1 MAQGNKG
8 VAGMDGGGAYTGS
21 IEDRQVIGKAARRLI
36 PLIMILYVCAYLDRV
51 NISFAALQ
59 MNADLGL
66 SNAVYG
72 FGASMFFVS
81 YFLFEVPSNLVLD
94 KVGPRRWIA
103 RIMIS
108 WGIVSGCMAFVQGET
123 SFYALRFL
131 LGVAEAGFF
140 PGIVMYISYWFPKS
154 YRARFT
160 SIFMMSIPVS
170 GLIGSPISGSI
181 LDGMNGVGGLAGWQW
196 MFIVEALPAV
206 VLGIACLWLLTDRP
220 SKATWLAPAERDRL
234 ESMLAHERAS
244 LEAVRKYK
252 LSEAFTSPGVLLLAG
267 ILFCIV
273 FGTTGIAFFL
283 PQIIKSFGF
292 SNTAVGFLSVLP
304 YLGGVCAMY
313 LWARHSDLKREKI
326 RHLGVALVLAAVGFV
341 FTTLMLG
348 NHAAALFGLVVA
360 AAGVYAAN
368 TMLWTLPT
376 SLLTGTAAAAAVAL
390 INSLA
395 NLSGILAPPLLGWSR
410 DVTGGYAAT
419 GIIFAAF
426 VVLGA
431 LLTWAFW
438 HSELAAGERHPNT
451 KESHGIAAH
460 RRSA

>member
-1 MAQGNKG
+1 
-8 VAGMDGGGAYTGS
+8 
-21 IEDRQVIGKAARRLI
+21 
-36 PLIMILYVCAYLDRV
+36 
-51 NISFAALQ
+51 
-59 MNADLGL
+59 MNADLGF

-72 FGASMFFVS
+72 LGASMFFVS
-81 YFLFEVPSNLVLD
+81 YFIFEVPSNLILD

-103 RIMIS
+103 RIMIT
-108 WGIVSGCMAFVQGET
+108 WGIVSACMAFVQGEK
-123 SFYALRFL
+123 SFYLLRFL

-170 GLIGSPISGSI
+170 GLIGSPISGYV
-181 LDGMNGVGGLAGWQW
+181 LDHMNGAAGLAGWKW
-196 MFIVEALPAV
+196 MFIIEAVPAF
-206 VLGIACLWLLTDRP
+206 VLGFACLWLLTDRP
-220 SKATWLAPAERDRL
+220 AKAAWLAPAERDRL
-234 ESMLAHERAS
+234 ETILDEERRS

-273 FGTTGIAFFL
+273 FGVTGIAFFL

-292 SNTAVGFLSVLP
+292 SNTAVGFLSILP
-304 YLGGVCAMY
+304 FLAGVCAMY
-313 LWARHSDLKREKI
+313 LWARHSDMKGEKI
-326 RHLGVALVLAAVGFV
+326 RHLGAALLLAAVGFV
-341 FTTLMLG
+341 FTTFVLG
-348 NHAAALFGLVVA
+348 NHAAALVGLIVA

-410 DVTGGYAAT
+410 DVTGGFAAT
-419 GIIFAAF
+419 GAIFAGF
-426 VVLGA
+426 VILGA
-431 LLTWAFW
+431 LLTWAFSR
-438 HSELAAGERHPNT
+438 SELAASERANKS

>member
-1 MAQGNKG
+1 MAHIGSTSTG
-8 VAGMDGGGAYTGS
+8 VHAISADDKAA
-21 IEDRQVIGKAARRLI
+21 IAKAARRLI
-36 PLIMILYVCAYLDRV
+36 PLIMILYVCAYLDRI
-51 NISFAALQ
+51 NISFASLQ

-81 YFLFEVPSNLVLD
+81 YFLFEVPSNLLLD

-103 RIMIS
+103 RIMIT
-108 WGIVSGCMAFVQGET
+108 WGIVSACMIFVQGEK

-140 PGIVMYISYWFPKS
+140 PGIVMYISYWFPQL

-170 GLIGSPISGSI
+170 GLIGSPISGYI
-181 LDGMNGVGGLAGWQW
+181 LDNMHEVAGLPGWKW
-196 MFIVEALPAV
+196 MFLVEAAPAV

-220 SKATWLAPAERDRL
+220 AKAHWLAAAERDRL
-234 ESMLAHERAS
+234 EAILDRERHN

-292 SNTAVGFLSVLP
+292 SNTTVGFLSVLP
-304 YLGGVCAMY
+304 YLAGICAMY
-313 LWARHSDLKREKI
+313 LWARYADLKGKKI
-326 RHLGVALVLAAVGFV
+326 RPLGAALILAAAGFI
-341 FTTLMLG
+341 FTTAMLG
-348 NHAAALFGLVVA
+348 NHAAALIGLMIS

-368 TMLWTLPT
+368 TVLWTLPT
-376 SLLTGTAAAAAVAL
+376 SLLTGTAAAAATAL

-410 DVTGGYAAT
+410 DATGGFAAT
-419 GIIFAAF
+419 GMIFAGF
-426 VVLGA
+426 VILGA
-431 LLTWAFW
+431 LLTWAFSR
-438 HSELAAGERHPNT
+438 SELGKGEHAAAIHQ
-451 KESHGIAAH
+451 
-460 RRSA
+460 

>member
-1 MAQGNKG
+1 MTDRRSIYA
-8 VAGMDGGGAYTGS
+8 DGRAEPA
-21 IEDRQVIGKAARRLI
+21 EDKRIIAKAAKRLI

-51 NISFAALQ
+51 NISFASLQ
-59 MNADLGL
+59 MNADLKL

-72 FGASMFFVS
+72 LGASMFFVS
-81 YFLFEVPSNLVLD
+81 YFLFEVPSNLILE

-103 RIMIS
+103 RIMVT
-108 WGIVSGCMAFVQGET
+108 WGIVSACMAFVQGEK
-123 SFYALRFL
+123 SFYVLRFL

-140 PGIVMYISYWFPKS
+140 PGIVLYISYWFPQS

-160 SIFMMSIPVS
+160 SIFMMSIPLS

-181 LDGMNGVGGLAGWQW
+181 LDRMNGFGGLAGWQW
-196 MFIVEALPAV
+196 VFIVEAVPALL
-206 VLGIACLWLLTDRP
+206 LGVACLWLLPDRP
-220 SKATWLAPAERDRL
+220 ARASWLAPGEQDRL
-234 ESMLAHERAS
+234 EEILAEERRNVES
-244 LEAVRKYK
+244 VRKYR

-267 ILFCIV
+267 TLFCIV

-292 SNTAVGFLSVLP
+292 SNTTVGFLGVLP
-304 YLGGVCAMY
+304 YLGGVIAMY
-313 LWARHSDLKREKI
+313 LWARHSDITGEKI
-326 RHLGVALVLAAVGFV
+326 RHLGAALVLAAVGFV

-348 NHAAALFGLVVA
+348 NHAAALVGLIVA

-410 DVTGGYAAT
+410 DVTGGFAAA
-419 GIIFAAF
+419 GAIFAAF
-426 VVLGA
+426 VIIGA
-431 LLTWAFW
+431 LLTWAFAR
-438 HSELAAGERHPNT
+438 SELAQGARRT
-451 KESHGIAAH
+451 IKKETHGIATH
-460 RRSA
+460 RSSI

>member
-1 MAQGNKG
+1 MDYNGSSSPGGNAISPHDK
-8 VAGMDGGGAYTGS
+8 ALIA
-21 IEDRQVIGKAARRLI
+21 KAARRLI
-36 PLIMILYVCAYLDRV
+36 PLIMILYVVAYLDRV

-72 FGASMFFVS
+72 FGASMFFIS
-81 YFLFEVPSNLVLD
+81 YFLFEVPSNLILD

-103 RIMIS
+103 RIMIT
-108 WGIVSGCMAFVQGET
+108 WGIVSACMAFVQGEK
-123 SFYALRFL
+123 SFYVLRFL

-170 GLIGSPISGSI
+170 GLIGSPISGYI
-181 LDGMNGVGGLAGWQW
+181 LDGMHGVGGLAGWKW
-196 MFIVEALPAV
+196 MFIIEALPAV

-220 SKATWLAPAERDRL
+220 AKAAWLTPPERERL
-234 ESMLAHERAS
+234 EAILAEERRN

-273 FGTTGIAFFL
+273 FGVTGIAFFL

-304 YLGGVCAMY
+304 FLAGVCAMY
-313 LWARHSDLKREKI
+313 LWARHSDMKSEKI
-326 RHLGVALVLAAVGFV
+326 RHLGAALVLAGAGFI
-341 FTTLMLG
+341 FTTFVLG
-348 NHAAALFGLVVA
+348 NHTAALIGLIVS

-395 NLSGILAPPLLGWSR
+395 NLSGVLAPPLLGWSR
-410 DVTGGYAAT
+410 DVTGGFAAT
-419 GIIFAAF
+419 GAIFAGF
-426 VVLGA
+426 VILGA
-431 LLTWAFW
+431 LLTWAFSR
-438 HSELAAGERHPNT
+438 SELAKGESID
-451 KESHGIAAH
+451 KEKPHAIAAH